1 MQDWP
6 KDLQGRLSK
15 VFTFKNYRQCFA
27 FVSQVVLLAE
37 KKNHHP
43 EILLKYNRVT
53 ITIFSH
59 DENKITSRDYEMVR
73 LIDKIINND

>member
-1 MQDWP
+1 MAWSLNLEG
-6 KDLQGRLSK
+6 KLKKEFIFR
-15 VFTFKNYRQCFA
+15 NYRQCFA

-43 EILLKYNRVT
+43 EILLEYNKVT

-59 DENKITSRDYEMVR
+59 DEKKITSRDQEMVK
-73 LIDKIINND
+73 LIDKIISND